1 MTDITALTPEQT
13 ETLTQLAETAN
24 EKLHKAGASQAELA
38 FGIGCGLGFGPIA
51 LIVLILLIFHVINI
65 ILAFMLWL
73 LAALA
78 LIGISTILSIQ
89 ARARKT
95 DRTYREEV
103 QPEIENTLRA
113 LSLDRP
119 SFDRLARQSL
129 PPDADL
135 QKYLSAIEIDTSPQE
150 PV

>member
-1 MTDITALTPEQT
+1 MDSTSLTPEQT
-13 ETLTQLAETAN
+13 AALTELAESAN

-51 LIVLILLIFHVINI
+51 LIVLVLLIFKVINI

-103 QPEIENTLRA
+103 QPEIEESLRTLG
-113 LSLDRP
+113 LDRP
-119 SFDRLARQSL
+119 AFDRLAGQVLSS
-129 PPDADL
+129 DADL
-135 QKYLSAIEIDTSPQE
+135 RKYLAPIELDSSLQE
-150 PV
+150 PL

>member
-1 MTDITALTPEQT
+1 MTDIQSLTPEQT
-13 ETLTQLAETAN
+13 EALTQLAETAN
-24 EKLHKAGASQAELA
+24 EKLHKAGASQAEMA

-51 LIVLILLIFHVINI
+51 LIVLILLIFKLINI

-78 LIGISTILSIQ
+78 LIGVSTILSIQ

-95 DRTYREEV
+95 DRTYYEEV
-103 QPEIENTLRA
+103 QPEIENTLRT
-113 LSLDRP
+113 LGLDRP
-119 SFDRLARQSL
+119 TFDRLARQTLS
-129 PPDADL
+129 PDADL
-135 QKYLSAIEIDTSPQE
+135 QKYLAPIDIDPSPQE